1 MIKLIF
7 YFVALQVIL
16 LIPIFYLSRKFL
28 IKKFGS
34 KNIKIRS
41 ILATFLIPTL
51 LTILMIGI
59 CYAIVNPILR
69 SKEFNSNDWIQNVD
83 SRYRMINDLK
93 DNEILQGKTKEDIIQ
108 LLGTEYTMDCWTKNT
123 ICYICPDPDNYG
135 ILDHY
140 EFVIFLNKENI
151 VERVENIN
159 R

>member
-7 YFVALQVIL
+7 YFVVLQVIL

-28 IKKFGS
+28 TKKFGS

-41 ILATFLIPTL
+41 ILATFLIPTF
-51 LTILMIGI
+51 LTILMIAI
-59 CYAIVNPILR
+59 CYGIVNPILR
-69 SKEFNSNDWIQNVD
+69 SKEFNSKDWIQNID

-123 ICYICPDPDNYG
+123 ICYISPDPDNYG

-140 EFVIFLNKENI
+140 EFVIFLNEENI